1 MDASVLA
8 AIARWPNV
16 PAVYG
21 WLHLTARGA
30 WRLKG
35 APIANRAIVEFID
48 RNYGADEHGRW
59 YFQNG
64 PQRVYVT
71 LELAPWIYRVQPDGS
86 MRTHTGMR
94 PQTLRQAALLDDG
107 RLVLLTE
114 LGAGN
119 LDDRDAMHVV
129 PALCGPEGEAL
140 DEAALERALR
150 DASELSVAARPLHL
164 QGSTVPLV
172 RLSVDQLAAAFGFVP
187 VPQAD

>member
-1 MDASVLA
+1 MTQRPLWLIAAPVVFLILWSAGFGVAKIAVSHAAPLTVLA
-8 AIARWPNV
+8 
-16 PAVYG
+16 
-21 WLHLTARGA
+21 
-30 WRLKG
+30 
-35 APIANRAIVEFID
+35 
-48 RNYGADEHGRW
+48 
-59 YFQNG
+59 
-64 PQRVYVT
+64 
-71 LELAPWIYRVQPDGS
+71 
-86 MRTHTGMR
+86 
-94 PQTLRQAALLDDG
+94 LRYCLVLLLLIPVA
-107 RLVLLTE
+107 LVLLTE